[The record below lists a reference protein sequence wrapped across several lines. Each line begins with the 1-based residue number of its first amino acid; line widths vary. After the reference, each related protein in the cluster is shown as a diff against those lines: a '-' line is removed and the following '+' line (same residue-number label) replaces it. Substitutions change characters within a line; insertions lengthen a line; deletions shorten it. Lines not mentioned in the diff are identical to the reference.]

1 MEEIKKEENSQ
12 EDKKDYEKL
21 KMESAIK
28 EGEILVNKNL
38 EKLNKDENIEKSSE
52 QVPEVDNR
60 EITPEIIDI
69 INEERYK
76 KYRGKENQLNKLK
89 IKKDENLSEY
99 RALIKVA
106 DLLQI
111 KQIKFD
117 NIETNDFNSLLS
129 ENSLIVKK
137 YQKIKSEREGINDKE
152 EEKQENKVEENKKDE
167 NKVEENKVEK
177 NKVEENNKEENK
189 KEENNKEEN
198 KAKENKIEENK
209 IEENK
214 KEENRIT
221 EEIYLEKI
229 IFNNCKV
236 DIDFGSIFP
245 LIKNITLKNCKLPYD
260 LSSKLNFNYL
270 TDLILENIGLIDD
283 NIQSL
288 FNLIKKNNS
297 LKNTLKKI
305 SLRNNNISIFDP
317 CKGMIDVKSKIE
329 EILGLSNLEILD
341 LSNNKLVFIGSKII
355 HALDKIKLINLTN
368 NNIVFPSVY
377 TSFIKMSKKK
387 SFLVL
392 LTKNYALINHKNREE
407 YIDYLLNI
415 LPKIDYGLDTI
426 SLINLYTSQFYEKM
440 KPINL
445 CKYNNTLIELDISYG
460 SFKDSDLKNLFKSNF
475 ALENLKYLNL
485 SKNKLTDKFLDIL
498 VENDFP
504 KQFSK
509 LKKLDLSGNMLQFKQ
524 AINYQN
530 FFEKY
535 KALKLFVVKNTP
547 FELSINNY
555 TKTIINRYYE
565 MERNKKYKTNF
576 SNEDL
581 EIQKIVENNN
591 YLVNNTKVTI
601 SLIDVNNYKYVS
613 KVKKYFPAIL
623 ERIDFETR
631 YYESK

>member
-1 MEEIKKEENSQ
+1 
-12 EDKKDYEKL
+12 
-21 KMESAIK
+21 MESAIK

-38 EKLNKDENIEKSSE
+38 ENLNKDENLEKNSE
-52 QVPEVDNR
+52 QVLEVKNR

-89 IKKDENLSEY
+89 IKKDENFSEY
-99 RALIKVA
+99 RTLIKVA
-106 DLLQI
+106 DLLRI

-129 ENSLIVKK
+129 ENSMILKK
-137 YQKIKSEREGINDKE
+137 FKKIKSEKEGINNKE
-152 EEKQENKVEENKKDE
+152 NERQENKIEE
-167 NKVEENKVEK
+167 NKVEENKVEE
-177 NKVEENNKEENK
+177 NKIEENK
-189 KEENNKEEN
+189 KEKNKIDEN
-198 KAKENKIEENK
+198 KTEEIKSEEKEKEENK

-214 KEENRIT
+214 KEENKIE

-229 IFNNCKV
+229 IFNNCKI

-270 TDLILENIGLIDD
+270 TDLVLENIGLIDD

-498 VENDFP
+498 IENDFP

>member
-415 LPKIDYGLDTI
+415 LPKIDFGLDTI
-426 SLINLYTSQFYEKM
+426 SLINLYISQFYEKM

>member
-21 KMESAIK
+21 KIESAIK

-38 EKLNKDENIEKSSE
+38 ENLNKDENLEKSSE
-52 QVPEVDNR
+52 QVLEVENR

-89 IKKDENLSEY
+89 IKKDENFSEY
-99 RALIKVA
+99 RTLIKVA
-106 DLLQI
+106 DLMHI

-137 YQKIKSEREGINDKE
+137 FKKIKSEKEGINNKE
-152 EEKQENKVEENKKDE
+152 NERQENKIEENKVEANKVEENKI
-167 NKVEENKVEK
+167 
-177 NKVEENNKEENK
+177 EENK
-189 KEENNKEEN
+189 KEKNKIDEN
-198 KAKENKIEENK
+198 KTEEIKSEEKEKEENK

-214 KEENRIT
+214 KEENKIE

-229 IFNNCKV
+229 IFNNCKI

-341 LSNNKLVFIGSKII
+341 LSNNKLVFIGSKIM

-415 LPKIDYGLDTI
+415 LPKIDFGLDTI

>member
-89 IKKDENLSEY
+89 IKKDENFSEY
-99 RALIKVA
+99 RTLIKVA
-106 DLLQI
+106 DLMHI

-137 YQKIKSEREGINDKE
+137 FQKIKSEKEGINNKE
-152 EEKQENKVEENKKDE
+152 EEKQENKVEENKVEENKEEENKIEENKIEKNKTKENKIEE
-167 NKVEENKVEK
+167 NKVEENKV
-177 NKVEENNKEENK
+177 
-189 KEENNKEEN
+189 
-198 KAKENKIEENK
+198 EENK

-214 KEENRIT
+214 KEDNKI
-221 EEIYLEKI
+221 EETIYLEKI
-229 IFNNCKV
+229 IFNNCKI

-270 TDLILENIGLIDD
+270 TDLILENIGLIDE

-377 TSFIKMSKKK
+377 TSFLKMSKKK
-387 SFLVL
+387 LFLVL

-524 AINYQN
+524 AKNYQN

-581 EIQKIVENNN
+581 EIEKIVENNN

>member
-60 EITPEIIDI
+60 EIIPEIIDI

-89 IKKDENLSEY
+89 IKKDENFSEY
-99 RALIKVA
+99 RTLIKVA
-106 DLLQI
+106 DLLRI

-137 YQKIKSEREGINDKE
+137 FKKIKSEKEGINNKE
-152 EEKQENKVEENKKDE
+152 NERQENKIEE
-167 NKVEENKVEK
+167 NKVEENKV
-177 NKVEENNKEENK
+177 
-189 KEENNKEEN
+189 
-198 KAKENKIEENK
+198 EENK

-214 KEENRIT
+214 KEENKIDENKT
-221 EEIYLEKI
+221 EEIKSEEKEKEENKIEENKKEENKIEEEIYLEKI
-229 IFNNCKV
+229 IFNNCKI

>member
-1 MEEIKKEENSQ
+1 MEEIKKEENLQ

-21 KMESAIK
+21 KIESAIK

-38 EKLNKDENIEKSSE
+38 ENLNKDENLEKSSE
-52 QVPEVDNR
+52 QVLEVKNR

-89 IKKDENLSEY
+89 IKKDENFSEY
-99 RALIKVA
+99 RTLIKVA
-106 DLLQI
+106 DLLRI

-137 YQKIKSEREGINDKE
+137 FQKIKSEREGINNKE
-152 EEKQENKVEENKKDE
+152 EEKQENKVEDNNTAE
-167 NKVEENKVEK
+167 NKVEENK
-177 NKVEENNKEENK
+177 
-189 KEENNKEEN
+189 
-198 KAKENKIEENK
+198 AEENK

-214 KEENRIT
+214 KEENKKEENKREEIKKEENKIE

-229 IFNNCKV
+229 IFNNCKI

-270 TDLILENIGLIDD
+270 TDLVLENIGLIDD

>member
-38 EKLNKDENIEKSSE
+38 EKLNKDENIGKSSE

-106 DLLQI
+106 DLLRI

-137 YQKIKSEREGINDKE
+137 FQKIKSEREGINNKE
-152 EEKQENKVEENKKDE
+152 EEKQENKVEDNNTAE
-167 NKVEENKVEK
+167 NKVEENKAE
-177 NKVEENNKEENK
+177 
-189 KEENNKEEN
+189 
-198 KAKENKIEENK
+198 ENKIEENK

-214 KEENRIT
+214 IEENKREEIKKEENKIE

-229 IFNNCKV
+229 IFNNCKI

-270 TDLILENIGLIDD
+270 TDLVLENIGLIDD

-415 LPKIDYGLDTI
+415 LPKIDYDLDTI

-475 ALENLKYLNL
+475 ALENLKYLNV

-509 LKKLDLSGNMLQFKQ
+509 LKKLDLSGNMLQFKL
-524 AINYQN
+524 AKNYQN

>member
-38 EKLNKDENIEKSSE
+38 ENLNKDENLEKSSK
-52 QVPEVDNR
+52 QVLEVENR

-89 IKKDENLSEY
+89 IKKDENFSEY
-99 RALIKVA
+99 RTLIKVA
-106 DLLQI
+106 DLLRI

-137 YQKIKSEREGINDKE
+137 FKKIKSEKEGINNKE
-152 EEKQENKVEENKKDE
+152 NERQENKIEE
-167 NKVEENKVEK
+167 NKVEENKV
-177 NKVEENNKEENK
+177 
-189 KEENNKEEN
+189 
-198 KAKENKIEENK
+198 EENK

-214 KEENRIT
+214 KEENKIDENKT
-221 EEIYLEKI
+221 EEIKSEEKEKEENKIEENKKEENKIEEEIYLEKI
-229 IFNNCKV
+229 IFNNCKI

-270 TDLILENIGLIDD
+270 TDLVLENIGLIDD

-504 KQFSK
+504 NQFSK

>member
-38 EKLNKDENIEKSSE
+38 EKLNKDENIGKSSE

-106 DLLQI
+106 DLLRI

-137 YQKIKSEREGINDKE
+137 FQKIKSEREGINNKE
-152 EEKQENKVEENKKDE
+152 EEKQENKVEDNNTAE
-167 NKVEENKVEK
+167 NKVEENK
-177 NKVEENNKEENK
+177 
-189 KEENNKEEN
+189 
-198 KAKENKIEENK
+198 AEENK

-214 KEENRIT
+214 KEENKKEENKREEIKKEENKIE

-229 IFNNCKV
+229 IFNNCKI

-504 KQFSK
+504 NQFSK

>member
-1 MEEIKKEENSQ
+1 MEEIKKEENLQ

-21 KMESAIK
+21 KIESAIK

-38 EKLNKDENIEKSSE
+38 ENLNKDENLEKSSK
-52 QVPEVDNR
+52 QVLEVENR

-89 IKKDENLSEY
+89 IKKDENFSEY
-99 RALIKVA
+99 RTLIKVA
-106 DLLQI
+106 DLLRI

-137 YQKIKSEREGINDKE
+137 FKKIKSEKEGINNKE
-152 EEKQENKVEENKKDE
+152 NERQENKIEE
-167 NKVEENKVEK
+167 NKVEENKVEE
-177 NKVEENNKEENK
+177 NKIEENK
-189 KEENNKEEN
+189 KEKNKIDEN
-198 KAKENKIEENK
+198 KTEEIKSEEKEKEENK

-214 KEENRIT
+214 KEENKIE

-229 IFNNCKV
+229 IFNNCKI

-270 TDLILENIGLIDD
+270 TDLVLENIGLIDD

-415 LPKIDYGLDTI
+415 LPNINYGLDTI

>member
-167 NKVEENKVEK
+167 NKVEENKVEE
-177 NKVEENNKEENK
+177 NKVEENN

-377 TSFIKMSKKK
+377 TSFLKMSKKK

-445 CKYNNTLIELDISYG
+445 CKYNNSLIELDISYG

-504 KQFSK
+504 NQFSK

-524 AINYQN
+524 AKNYQN

-601 SLIDVNNYKYVS
+601 SLIDANNYKYVS

>member
-1 MEEIKKEENSQ
+1 MEEIKKEENLQ

-21 KMESAIK
+21 KIESAIK

-38 EKLNKDENIEKSSE
+38 ENLNKDENLEKSSK
-52 QVPEVDNR
+52 QVLEVENR

-89 IKKDENLSEY
+89 IKKDENFSEY
-99 RALIKVA
+99 RTLIKVA
-106 DLLQI
+106 DLLRI

-137 YQKIKSEREGINDKE
+137 FKKIKSEKEGINNKE
-152 EEKQENKVEENKKDE
+152 NERQENKIEE
-167 NKVEENKVEK
+167 NKVEENKVEE
-177 NKVEENNKEENK
+177 NKIEENK
-189 KEENNKEEN
+189 KEKNKIDEN
-198 KAKENKIEENK
+198 KTEVIKSEEKEKEENK

-214 KEENRIT
+214 KEENKIE

-229 IFNNCKV
+229 IFNNCKI

-270 TDLILENIGLIDD
+270 TDLVLENIGLIDD

>member
-1 MEEIKKEENSQ
+1 MEEIKKEENLQ

-21 KMESAIK
+21 KIESAIK

-38 EKLNKDENIEKSSE
+38 ENLNKDENLEKSSK
-52 QVPEVDNR
+52 QVLEVENR

-89 IKKDENLSEY
+89 IKKDENFSEY
-99 RALIKVA
+99 RTLIKVA
-106 DLLQI
+106 DLLRI

-137 YQKIKSEREGINDKE
+137 FKKIKSEKEGINNKE
-152 EEKQENKVEENKKDE
+152 NERQENKIEE
-167 NKVEENKVEK
+167 NKVEENKVEE
-177 NKVEENNKEENK
+177 NKIEENK
-189 KEENNKEEN
+189 KEKNKIDEN
-198 KAKENKIEENK
+198 KTEEIKSEEKEKEENK

-214 KEENRIT
+214 KEENKIE

-229 IFNNCKV
+229 IFNNCKI

-415 LPKIDYGLDTI
+415 LPKIDFGLDTI

-504 KQFSK
+504 NQFSK

-524 AINYQN
+524 AKNYQN

-535 KALKLFVVKNTP
+535 NALKLFVVKNTP

>member
-89 IKKDENLSEY
+89 IKKDENFSEY
-99 RALIKVA
+99 RTLIKVA
-106 DLLQI
+106 DLLRI

-137 YQKIKSEREGINDKE
+137 FKKIKSEKEGINNKE
-152 EEKQENKVEENKKDE
+152 NERQENKIEE
-167 NKVEENKVEK
+167 NKVEENKV
-177 NKVEENNKEENK
+177 
-189 KEENNKEEN
+189 
-198 KAKENKIEENK
+198 EENK

-214 KEENRIT
+214 KEENKIDENKT
-221 EEIYLEKI
+221 EEIKSEEKEKEENKIEENKKEENKKEEQIYLEKI
-229 IFNNCKV
+229 IFNNCKI

-530 FFEKY
+530 FFEKF
-535 KALKLFVVKNTP
+535 KELKLFVVKNTP

>member
-1 MEEIKKEENSQ
+1 MEEIKKEENLQ

-21 KMESAIK
+21 KIESAIK

-38 EKLNKDENIEKSSE
+38 ENLNKDENLEKSSK
-52 QVPEVDNR
+52 QVLEVENR
-60 EITPEIIDI
+60 EITPEVIDI

-89 IKKDENLSEY
+89 IKKDENFSEY
-99 RALIKVA
+99 RTLIKVA
-106 DLLQI
+106 DLLRI

-137 YQKIKSEREGINDKE
+137 FKKIKSEKEGINNKE
-152 EEKQENKVEENKKDE
+152 NERQENKIEE
-167 NKVEENKVEK
+167 NKVEENKVEE
-177 NKVEENNKEENK
+177 NKIEENK
-189 KEENNKEEN
+189 KEKNKIDEN
-198 KAKENKIEENK
+198 KTEEIKSEEKEKEENK

-214 KEENRIT
+214 KEENKIE

-229 IFNNCKV
+229 IFNNCKI

-270 TDLILENIGLIDD
+270 TDLVLENIGLIDD

-524 AINYQN
+524 AKNYQN

>member
-1 MEEIKKEENSQ
+1 MEEIKKEENLQ

-21 KMESAIK
+21 KIESAIK

-38 EKLNKDENIEKSSE
+38 ENLNKDENLEKNSE
-52 QVPEVDNR
+52 QVLEVKNR

-89 IKKDENLSEY
+89 IKKDENFSEY
-99 RALIKVA
+99 RTLIKVA
-106 DLLQI
+106 DLLRI

-137 YQKIKSEREGINDKE
+137 FKKIKSEKEGIN
-152 EEKQENKVEENKKDE
+152 
-167 NKVEENKVEK
+167 
-177 NKVEENNKEENK
+177 NKEN
-189 KEENNKEEN
+189 EEQ
-198 KAKENKIEENK
+198 ENKIEENK

-214 KEENRIT
+214 VEENKVEENKIEKNKIDENKTEEIKSEEKEKEENKI
-221 EEIYLEKI
+221 EENKKEENKIEEQIYLEKI
-229 IFNNCKV
+229 IFNNCKI

-475 ALENLKYLNL
+475 ALENLKYLNV

-498 VENDFP
+498 VENYFP

>member
-1 MEEIKKEENSQ
+1 MEEIKKEENLQ

-21 KMESAIK
+21 KIESAIK

-38 EKLNKDENIEKSSE
+38 ENLNKDENLEKSSE
-52 QVPEVDNR
+52 QVLEVKNR

-89 IKKDENLSEY
+89 IKKDENFSEY
-99 RALIKVA
+99 RTLIKVA
-106 DLLQI
+106 DLLRI

-137 YQKIKSEREGINDKE
+137 FKKIKSEKEGINNKE
-152 EEKQENKVEENKKDE
+152 NERQENKI
-167 NKVEENKVEK
+167 EENKVME
-177 NKVEENNKEENK
+177 NKV
-189 KEENNKEEN
+189 
-198 KAKENKIEENK
+198 EENK

-214 KEENRIT
+214 KEENKIDENKT
-221 EEIYLEKI
+221 EEIKSEEKEKEENKIEENKKEENKIEEEIYLEKI
-229 IFNNCKV
+229 IFNNCKI

-341 LSNNKLVFIGSKII
+341 LSNNKLVFIGSKIM

-504 KQFSK
+504 NQFSK

>member
-38 EKLNKDENIEKSSE
+38 ENLNKDENLEKSSE
-52 QVPEVDNR
+52 QIPEVENR

-89 IKKDENLSEY
+89 IKKDENFSEY
-99 RALIKVA
+99 RTLIKVA
-106 DLLQI
+106 DLLRI

-137 YQKIKSEREGINDKE
+137 FKKIKSEKEGINNKE
-152 EEKQENKVEENKKDE
+152 NERQENKIEE
-167 NKVEENKVEK
+167 NKVEENKV
-177 NKVEENNKEENK
+177 
-189 KEENNKEEN
+189 
-198 KAKENKIEENK
+198 EENK

-214 KEENRIT
+214 KEENKIDENKT
-221 EEIYLEKI
+221 EEIKSEEKEKEENKIEENKKEENKIEEQIYLEKI
-229 IFNNCKV
+229 IFNNCKI

-288 FNLIKKNNS
+288 FNLIKRNNS

-415 LPKIDYGLDTI
+415 LPKIDYDLDTI

-530 FFEKY
+530 FFEKF
-535 KALKLFVVKNTP
+535 KELKLFVVKNTP

>member
-38 EKLNKDENIEKSSE
+38 ENLNKDENLEKSSK
-52 QVPEVDNR
+52 QVLEVENR

-89 IKKDENLSEY
+89 IKKDENFSEY
-99 RALIKVA
+99 RTLIKVA
-106 DLLQI
+106 DLLRI

-137 YQKIKSEREGINDKE
+137 FKKIKSEKEGINNKE
-152 EEKQENKVEENKKDE
+152 NERQENKIEE
-167 NKVEENKVEK
+167 NKVEENKV
-177 NKVEENNKEENK
+177 
-189 KEENNKEEN
+189 
-198 KAKENKIEENK
+198 EENK

-214 KEENRIT
+214 KEENKIDENKT
-221 EEIYLEKI
+221 EEIKSEEKEKEENKIEENKKEENKIEEEIYLEKI
-229 IFNNCKV
+229 IFNNCKI

-270 TDLILENIGLIDD
+270 TDLVLENIGLIDD

>member
-1 MEEIKKEENSQ
+1 
-12 EDKKDYEKL
+12 
-21 KMESAIK
+21 
-28 EGEILVNKNL
+28 
-38 EKLNKDENIEKSSE
+38 
-52 QVPEVDNR
+52 
-60 EITPEIIDI
+60 
-69 INEERYK
+69 
-76 KYRGKENQLNKLK
+76 
-89 IKKDENLSEY
+89 
-99 RALIKVA
+99 
-106 DLLQI
+106 
-111 KQIKFD
+111 
-117 NIETNDFNSLLS
+117 
-129 ENSLIVKK
+129 
-137 YQKIKSEREGINDKE
+137 
-152 EEKQENKVEENKKDE
+152 
-167 NKVEENKVEK
+167 
-177 NKVEENNKEENK
+177 
-189 KEENNKEEN
+189 
-198 KAKENKIEENK
+198 
-209 IEENK
+209 
-214 KEENRIT
+214 
-221 EEIYLEKI
+221 
-229 IFNNCKV
+229 
-236 DIDFGSIFP
+236 
-245 LIKNITLKNCKLPYD
+245 
-260 LSSKLNFNYL
+260 
-270 TDLILENIGLIDD
+270 
-283 NIQSL
+283 
-288 FNLIKKNNS
+288 
-297 LKNTLKKI
+297 
-305 SLRNNNISIFDP
+305 
-317 CKGMIDVKSKIE
+317 MIDVKSKIE

-341 LSNNKLVFIGSKII
+341 LSNNKLVFIGSKIM

-509 LKKLDLSGNMLQFKQ
+509 LKKLDLSGNMLQFKL
-524 AINYQN
+524 AKNYQN

>member
-1 MEEIKKEENSQ
+1 MEEIKKEENLQ

-21 KMESAIK
+21 KIESAIK

-38 EKLNKDENIEKSSE
+38 ENLNKDENLEKSSE
-52 QVPEVDNR
+52 QVLEVKNR

-89 IKKDENLSEY
+89 IKKDENFSEY
-99 RALIKVA
+99 RTLIKVA
-106 DLLQI
+106 DLLRI

-137 YQKIKSEREGINDKE
+137 FKKIKSEKEGINNKE
-152 EEKQENKVEENKKDE
+152 NERQENKIEE
-167 NKVEENKVEK
+167 NKVEENKVEE
-177 NKVEENNKEENK
+177 NKIEENK
-189 KEENNKEEN
+189 KEKNKIDEN
-198 KAKENKIEENK
+198 KTEEIKSEEKEKEENK

-214 KEENRIT
+214 KEENKIE

-229 IFNNCKV
+229 IFNNCKI

-260 LSSKLNFNYL
+260 LSFKLNFNYL

-377 TSFIKMSKKK
+377 TSFLKMSKKK

-392 LTKNYALINHKNREE
+392 LTKN
-407 YIDYLLNI
+407 
-415 LPKIDYGLDTI
+415 
-426 SLINLYTSQFYEKM
+426 
-440 KPINL
+440 
-445 CKYNNTLIELDISYG
+445 
-460 SFKDSDLKNLFKSNF
+460 
-475 ALENLKYLNL
+475 
-485 SKNKLTDKFLDIL
+485 
-498 VENDFP
+498 
-504 KQFSK
+504 
-509 LKKLDLSGNMLQFKQ
+509 
-524 AINYQN
+524 
-530 FFEKY
+530 
-535 KALKLFVVKNTP
+535 
-547 FELSINNY
+547 
-555 TKTIINRYYE
+555 
-565 MERNKKYKTNF
+565 
-576 SNEDL
+576 
-581 EIQKIVENNN
+581 
-591 YLVNNTKVTI
+591 
-601 SLIDVNNYKYVS
+601 
-613 KVKKYFPAIL
+613 
-623 ERIDFETR
+623 
-631 YYESK
+631 

>member
-1 MEEIKKEENSQ
+1 MEEIKKEENLQ

-21 KMESAIK
+21 KIESAIK

-38 EKLNKDENIEKSSE
+38 ENLNKDENLEKSSE
-52 QVPEVDNR
+52 QVLEVENR

-89 IKKDENLSEY
+89 IKKDENFSEY
-99 RALIKVA
+99 RTLIKVA
-106 DLLQI
+106 DLLRI

-137 YQKIKSEREGINDKE
+137 FKKIKSEKEGINNKE
-152 EEKQENKVEENKKDE
+152 NERQENKIEE
-167 NKVEENKVEK
+167 NKVEENKVEE
-177 NKVEENNKEENK
+177 NKIEENK
-189 KEENNKEEN
+189 KEKNKIDEN
-198 KAKENKIEENK
+198 KTEEIKSEEKEKEENK

-214 KEENRIT
+214 KEENKIE

-229 IFNNCKV
+229 IFNNCKI

-377 TSFIKMSKKK
+377 TSFLKMSKKK

>member
-38 EKLNKDENIEKSSE
+38 ENLNKDENLEKSSK
-52 QVPEVDNR
+52 QVLEVENR

-89 IKKDENLSEY
+89 IKKDENFSEY
-99 RALIKVA
+99 RTLIKVA
-106 DLLQI
+106 DLLRI

-137 YQKIKSEREGINDKE
+137 FKKIKSEKEGINNKE
-152 EEKQENKVEENKKDE
+152 NERQENKIEE
-167 NKVEENKVEK
+167 NKVEENKVEE
-177 NKVEENNKEENK
+177 NKIEENK
-189 KEENNKEEN
+189 KEKNKIDEN
-198 KAKENKIEENK
+198 KTEEIKSEEKEKEENK

-214 KEENRIT
+214 KEENKIE

-229 IFNNCKV
+229 IFNNCKI

-270 TDLILENIGLIDD
+270 TDLVLENIGLIDD

-415 LPKIDYGLDTI
+415 LPKIDYDLDTI

-504 KQFSK
+504 NQFSK

>member
-1 MEEIKKEENSQ
+1 
-12 EDKKDYEKL
+12 
-21 KMESAIK
+21 
-28 EGEILVNKNL
+28 
-38 EKLNKDENIEKSSE
+38 
-52 QVPEVDNR
+52 
-60 EITPEIIDI
+60 
-69 INEERYK
+69 
-76 KYRGKENQLNKLK
+76 
-89 IKKDENLSEY
+89 
-99 RALIKVA
+99 
-106 DLLQI
+106 
-111 KQIKFD
+111 
-117 NIETNDFNSLLS
+117 
-129 ENSLIVKK
+129 
-137 YQKIKSEREGINDKE
+137 
-152 EEKQENKVEENKKDE
+152 
-167 NKVEENKVEK
+167 
-177 NKVEENNKEENK
+177 
-189 KEENNKEEN
+189 
-198 KAKENKIEENK
+198 
-209 IEENK
+209 
-214 KEENRIT
+214 
-221 EEIYLEKI
+221 
-229 IFNNCKV
+229 
-236 DIDFGSIFP
+236 
-245 LIKNITLKNCKLPYD
+245 
-260 LSSKLNFNYL
+260 
-270 TDLILENIGLIDD
+270 
-283 NIQSL
+283 
-288 FNLIKKNNS
+288 
-297 LKNTLKKI
+297 
-305 SLRNNNISIFDP
+305 
-317 CKGMIDVKSKIE
+317 MIDVKSKIE

-341 LSNNKLVFIGSKII
+341 LSNNKLVFIGSKIM

-415 LPKIDYGLDTI
+415 LPKIDFGLDTI

>member
-1 MEEIKKEENSQ
+1 MEEIKKEENLQ

-21 KMESAIK
+21 KIESAIK
-28 EGEILVNKNL
+28 EGEVLVNKNL
-38 EKLNKDENIEKSSE
+38 ENLNKDENLEKSSK
-52 QVPEVDNR
+52 QVLEVENR

-89 IKKDENLSEY
+89 IKKDENFSEY
-99 RALIKVA
+99 RTLIKVA
-106 DLLQI
+106 DLLRI

-137 YQKIKSEREGINDKE
+137 FKKIKSEKEGINNKE
-152 EEKQENKVEENKKDE
+152 NERQENKIEE
-167 NKVEENKVEK
+167 NKVEENKVEE
-177 NKVEENNKEENK
+177 NKIEENK
-189 KEENNKEEN
+189 KEKNKIDEN
-198 KAKENKIEENK
+198 KTEEIKSEEKEKEENK

-214 KEENRIT
+214 KEENKIE

-229 IFNNCKV
+229 IFNNCKI

-377 TSFIKMSKKK
+377 TSFLKMSKKK

>member
-1 MEEIKKEENSQ
+1 MEEIKKEENLQ

-21 KMESAIK
+21 KIESAIK

-38 EKLNKDENIEKSSE
+38 ENLNKDENLEKSSK
-52 QVPEVDNR
+52 QVLEVENR

-89 IKKDENLSEY
+89 IKKDENFSEY
-99 RALIKVA
+99 RTLIKVA
-106 DLLQI
+106 DLLRI

-137 YQKIKSEREGINDKE
+137 FKKIKSEKEGINNKE
-152 EEKQENKVEENKKDE
+152 NERQENKIEE
-167 NKVEENKVEK
+167 NKVEENKV
-177 NKVEENNKEENK
+177 
-189 KEENNKEEN
+189 
-198 KAKENKIEENK
+198 EENK

-214 KEENRIT
+214 KEENKIDENKT
-221 EEIYLEKI
+221 EEISEEKEKEENKIEENKKEENKIEEQIYLEKI
-229 IFNNCKV
+229 IFNNCKI

-288 FNLIKKNNS
+288 FNLIKRNNS

-415 LPKIDYGLDTI
+415 LPKIDFGLDTI

>member
-1 MEEIKKEENSQ
+1 MEEIKKEENLQ

-38 EKLNKDENIEKSSE
+38 ENLNKDENLEKSSK
-52 QVPEVDNR
+52 QVLEVENR

-111 KQIKFD
+111 KQIKFN

-137 YQKIKSEREGINDKE
+137 FKKIKSEKEGINNKE
-152 EEKQENKVEENKKDE
+152 NERQENKIEE
-167 NKVEENKVEK
+167 NKVEENKV
-177 NKVEENNKEENK
+177 
-189 KEENNKEEN
+189 
-198 KAKENKIEENK
+198 EENK

-214 KEENRIT
+214 KEENKIDENKT
-221 EEIYLEKI
+221 EEIKSEEKEKEENKIEENKKEENKIEEEIYLEKI
-229 IFNNCKV
+229 IFNNCKI

-270 TDLILENIGLIDD
+270 TDLVLENIGLIDD

-288 FNLIKKNNS
+288 FNLIKRNNS

-377 TSFIKMSKKK
+377 TSFLKMSKKK

-475 ALENLKYLNL
+475 ALENLKYLNV

-504 KQFSK
+504 NQFSK

>member
-1 MEEIKKEENSQ
+1 MEEIKKEENLQ

-21 KMESAIK
+21 KIESAIK

-38 EKLNKDENIEKSSE
+38 ENLNKDENLEKSSK
-52 QVPEVDNR
+52 QVLEVENR

-89 IKKDENLSEY
+89 IKKDENFSEY
-99 RALIKVA
+99 RTLIKVA
-106 DLLQI
+106 DLMHI

-137 YQKIKSEREGINDKE
+137 FKKIKSEKEGINNKE
-152 EEKQENKVEENKKDE
+152 NERQENKI
-167 NKVEENKVEK
+167 EENKVME
-177 NKVEENNKEENK
+177 NKV
-189 KEENNKEEN
+189 
-198 KAKENKIEENK
+198 EENK

-214 KEENRIT
+214 KEENKIDENKT
-221 EEIYLEKI
+221 EEIKSEEKEKEENKIEENKKEENKIEEEIYLEKI
-229 IFNNCKV
+229 IFNNCKI

-270 TDLILENIGLIDD
+270 TDLVLENIGLIDD

-377 TSFIKMSKKK
+377 TSFLKMSKKK

>member
-106 DLLQI
+106 DLLRI

-137 YQKIKSEREGINDKE
+137 FQKIKSEREGINNKE
-152 EEKQENKVEENKKDE
+152 EEKQENKVEDNNTAE
-167 NKVEENKVEK
+167 NKVEENK
-177 NKVEENNKEENK
+177 
-189 KEENNKEEN
+189 
-198 KAKENKIEENK
+198 AEENK

-214 KEENRIT
+214 KEENKKEENKREEIKKEENKIE

-229 IFNNCKV
+229 IFNNCKI

-270 TDLILENIGLIDD
+270 TDLVLENIGLIDD

-504 KQFSK
+504 NQFSK

>member
-1 MEEIKKEENSQ
+1 MEEIKKEENLQ

-21 KMESAIK
+21 KIESAIK

-38 EKLNKDENIEKSSE
+38 ENLNKDENLEKSSK
-52 QVPEVDNR
+52 QVLEVENR

-89 IKKDENLSEY
+89 IKKDENFSEY
-99 RALIKVA
+99 RTLIKVA
-106 DLLQI
+106 DLLRI

-137 YQKIKSEREGINDKE
+137 FKKIKSEKEGINNKE
-152 EEKQENKVEENKKDE
+152 NERRENKIEE
-167 NKVEENKVEK
+167 NKVEENKV
-177 NKVEENNKEENK
+177 
-189 KEENNKEEN
+189 
-198 KAKENKIEENK
+198 EENK

-214 KEENRIT
+214 KEENKIE

-229 IFNNCKV
+229 IFNNCKI

-270 TDLILENIGLIDD
+270 TDLVLENIGLIDD

-392 LTKNYALINHKNREE
+392 LAKLLSLQNQSNQPALIWVLTSSLSK
-407 YIDYLLNI
+407 
-415 LPKIDYGLDTI
+415 LPSMNSSI
-426 SLINLYTSQFYEKM
+426 QR
-440 KPINL
+440 
-445 CKYNNTLIELDISYG
+445 NN
-460 SFKDSDLKNLFKSNF
+460 
-475 ALENLKYLNL
+475 LNL
-485 SKNKLTDKFLDIL
+485 SIITSHAPSFQIRSRTHYT
-498 VENDFP
+498 
-504 KQFSK
+504 FSK
-509 LKKLDLSGNMLQFKQ
+509 LYCFQF
-524 AINYQN
+524 
-530 FFEKY
+530 
-535 KALKLFVVKNTP
+535 P
-547 FELSINNY
+547 
-555 TKTIINRYYE
+555 
-565 MERNKKYKTNF
+565 
-576 SNEDL
+576 
-581 EIQKIVENNN
+581 
-591 YLVNNTKVTI
+591 YLRKSECLLV
-601 SLIDVNNYKYVS
+601 LH
-613 KVKKYFPAIL
+613 
-623 ERIDFETR
+623 
-631 YYESK
+631 

>member
-1 MEEIKKEENSQ
+1 MEEIKKEENLQ

-21 KMESAIK
+21 KIESAIK

-38 EKLNKDENIEKSSE
+38 ENLNKDENLEKSSK
-52 QVPEVDNR
+52 QVLEVENR

-76 KYRGKENQLNKLK
+76 KYRGKENQLNMLK
-89 IKKDENLSEY
+89 IKKDENFSEY
-99 RALIKVA
+99 RTLIKVA

-137 YQKIKSEREGINDKE
+137 FQKIKSEREGINNKE
-152 EEKQENKVEENKKDE
+152 EEKQENKVEDNNTAE
-167 NKVEENKVEK
+167 NKVEENK
-177 NKVEENNKEENK
+177 
-189 KEENNKEEN
+189 
-198 KAKENKIEENK
+198 AEENK

-214 KEENRIT
+214 KEENKKEENKREEIKKEENKIE

-229 IFNNCKV
+229 IFNNCKI

-377 TSFIKMSKKK
+377 TSFLKMSKKK

-415 LPKIDYGLDTI
+415 LPKIDFGLDTI

-530 FFEKY
+530 FFEKF